1 LPGLWVGHRGPP
13 LHAAYRFRASEVFVT
28 GNQDMI
34 LAGDI
39 GGTKTNLGLFDSVSG
54 SLTLCREKN
63 YASRNYPGLDSI
75 IQEFMAGADPVAA
88 ACFGVAGPV
97 IEGRSITPNLPWFVE
112 SQPLALL
119 LQLDSIS
126 LINDLE
132 ATAHGIAELKSS
144 EFVTLNKGTAEPGNA
159 ALIAAGT
166 GLGTASLFWD
176 GEVLMPSASEG
187 GHVDFAP
194 RNQLEIQLLLDLL
207 SKYQRVSVER
217 VLSGP
222 GLLVIYEFL
231 RDINYEKESAA
242 IAERF
247 KDRDPSSVIANAAL
261 AGECDLCLKA
271 LDMFAGIY
279 GAVAGNV
286 ALQLKAIAGVY
297 VGGGIAPKIIEKLK
311 DGTFMK
317 AFTDKGRLS
326 SLLEAIPVRVIMNDR
341 TALLGAARVAAKH
354 L

>member
-1 LPGLWVGHRGPP
+1 
-13 LHAAYRFRASEVFVT
+13 
-28 GNQDMI
+28 MI

-39 GGTKTNLGLFDSVSG
+39 GGTKTSLGLFDIVDG
-54 SLTLCREKN
+54 TLTLRHQRS
-63 YASRNYPGLDSI
+63 YPSRDYPGLEAI
-75 IQEFMAGADPVAA
+75 IHEFMSGAGPVAA
-88 ACFGVAGPV
+88 ACFGIAGPI
-97 IEGRSITPNLPWFVE
+97 IEGRSVTPNLPWIVE
-112 SQPLALL
+112 AQSLASH
-119 LQLDSIS
+119 LQLDSAV

-132 ATAHGIAELKSS
+132 ATAHGIAELKPE
-144 EFVTLNKGTAEPGNA
+144 EFVTLNEGTAEPGNA

-166 GLGTASLFWD
+166 GLGVASLFWD
-176 GEVLMPSASEG
+176 GEELMPSASEG

-194 RNQLEIQLLLDLL
+194 RNQLEIELLQSLL
-207 SKYQRVSVER
+207 TRYQHVSVER

-222 GLLVIYEFL
+222 GLFVIYEFL
-231 RDINYEKESAA
+231 RGIDYAQESSA

-247 KDRDPSSVIANAAL
+247 KDQDPSSVVANTAL
-261 AGECDLCLKA
+261 ARESELCVKA

-297 VGGGIAPKIIEKLK
+297 VGGGIAPKIIDKLK

-326 SLLEAIPVRVIMNDR
+326 SLVEAVPVRVIMNDK
-341 TALLGAARVAAKH
+341 TALLGSARVAAKRIARK
-354 L
+354 

>member
-1 LPGLWVGHRGPP
+1 VI
-13 LHAAYRFRASEVFVT
+13 
-28 GNQDMI
+28 I

-39 GGTKTNLGLFDSVSG
+39 GGTKTNLGLFDRVDG
-54 SLTLCREKN
+54 TLTLLREQS
-63 YASRNYPGLDSI
+63 YPSRNYPGLESI
-75 IQEFMAGADPVAA
+75 IQEFMSTAGPIAA
-88 ACFGVAGPV
+88 ACFGIAGPV
-97 IEGRSITPNLPWFVE
+97 IEGRSITPNLPWSVE
-112 SQPLALL
+112 SQSLASLL
-119 LQLDSIS
+119 KLDSIS

-132 ATAHGIAELKSS
+132 ATAQGIAELKPE
-144 EFVTLNKGTAEPGNA
+144 EFVALNEGTAEPGNA

-166 GLGTASLFWD
+166 GLGTASLFRN
-176 GEVLMPSASEG
+176 GEVLIPSASEG
-187 GHVDFAP
+187 GHADFAP
-194 RNQLEIQLLLDLL
+194 RNQLEIQLLQHLL
-207 SKYQRVSVER
+207 TKHRHVSIER

-222 GLLVIYEFL
+222 GLFVIYEFL
-231 RDINYEKESAA
+231 RDINYATETSA
-242 IAERF
+242 ILERF

-311 DGTFMK
+311 DGAFMK

-341 TALLGAARVAAKH
+341 TALLGSARVAAKQD
-354 L
+354 

>member
-1 LPGLWVGHRGPP
+1 
-13 LHAAYRFRASEVFVT
+13 
-28 GNQDMI
+28 MI

-39 GGTKTNLGLFDSVSG
+39 GGTKTNLGLFDIVDAT
-54 SLTLCREKN
+54 LTLRHQQG
-63 YASRNYPGLDSI
+63 YPSRNYPGLESI
-75 IQEFMAGADPVAA
+75 IQEFMSGACPIAA
-88 ACFGVAGPV
+88 ACFGIAGPI
-97 IEGRSITPNLPWFVE
+97 IEGRSVTPNLPWIVE
-112 SQPLALL
+112 AQSLASLL
-119 LQLDSIS
+119 KLDSVA

-132 ATAHGIAELKSS
+132 ATAYGIAELKPE
-144 EFVTLNKGTAEPGNA
+144 EFVTLNEGTAEPGNA

-166 GLGTASLFWD
+166 GLGTASLFWE
-176 GEVLMPSASEG
+176 GEELMPSASEG

-194 RNQLEIQLLLDLL
+194 RNQLEIQLLQNLL
-207 SKYQRVSVER
+207 TRYERVSVER

-222 GLLVIYEFL
+222 GLFVIYEFL
-231 RDINYEKESAA
+231 RDIDYAKESSA

-247 KDRDPSSVIANAAL
+247 KDHDPSSVVANAAL
-261 AGECDLCLKA
+261 AGESELCVKA

-297 VGGGIAPKIIEKLK
+297 VGGGIAPKIIDKLT

-326 SLLEAIPVRVIMNDR
+326 SLLEAVPVRVIMNDK
-341 TALLGAARVAAKH
+341 TALLGSARVAAKQIARKQAVKD
-354 L
+354 

>member
-1 LPGLWVGHRGPP
+1 
-13 LHAAYRFRASEVFVT
+13 
-28 GNQDMI
+28 MI

-39 GGTKTNLGLFDSVSG
+39 GGTKTNLGLFDIVDG
-54 SLTLCREKN
+54 TMKLRREQS
-63 YASRNYPGLDSI
+63 YPSRDYPGLESI
-75 IQEFMAGADPVAA
+75 IREFISGAGPLAA
-88 ACFGVAGPV
+88 ACFGIAGPI
-97 IEGRSITPNLPWFVE
+97 IEDRSVTPNLPWIVE
-112 SQPLALL
+112 AQSLASV
-119 LQLDSIS
+119 LQLDSVA

-132 ATAHGIAELKSS
+132 ATAHGIAELKPE
-144 EFVTLNKGTAEPGNA
+144 EFVTLNEGTAETGNA

-176 GEVLMPSASEG
+176 GRELMPSAAEG

-194 RNQLEIQLLLDLL
+194 RNQLEIQLLQNQLTLH
-207 SKYQRVSVER
+207 QHVSVER
-217 VLSGP
+217 ILSGP
-222 GLLVIYEFL
+222 GLFVIYEFL
-231 RDINYEKESAA
+231 RDVDYAKESSV

-247 KDRDPSSVIANAAL
+247 KDHDPSSVVANAAL
-261 AGECDLCLKA
+261 AGESDLCVKA

-297 VGGGIAPKIIEKLK
+297 VGGGIAPKIIDKLK

-341 TALLGAARVAAKH
+341 TALLGAARVAAKQIGRM
-354 L
+354 

>member
-1 LPGLWVGHRGPP
+1 
-13 LHAAYRFRASEVFVT
+13 
-28 GNQDMI
+28 MI

-39 GGTKTNLGLFDSVSG
+39 GGTKTNLGLFDIVDG
-54 SLTLCREKN
+54 TMALRREQS
-63 YASRNYPGLDSI
+63 YPSRNYRGLESI
-75 IQEFMAGADPVAA
+75 IQEFTSGAEPVAA

-97 IEGRSITPNLPWFVE
+97 IEGRSFTPNLPWIVE
-112 SQPLALL
+112 AQSLASL
-119 LQLDSIS
+119 LQLDSVA

-132 ATAHGIAELKSS
+132 ATAHGIAELTPD
-144 EFVTLNKGTAEPGNA
+144 EFVTLNEGTAEPGNA

-176 GEVLMPSASEG
+176 GRELMPSASEG

-194 RNQLEIQLLLDLL
+194 RNQIEIQLLQYLL
-207 SKYQRVSVER
+207 TKHQHVSVER

-222 GLLVIYEFL
+222 GLFVIYEFL
-231 RDINYEKESAA
+231 RDINYANESQA

-247 KDRDPSSVIANAAL
+247 KDHDPSSVVATAAL
-261 AGECDLCLKA
+261 AGESELCVKA
-271 LDMFAGIY
+271 LDIFAGIY

-297 VGGGIAPKIIEKLK
+297 VGGGIAPKIVEKLK
-311 DGTFMK
+311 DATFMK

-326 SLLEAIPVRVIMNDR
+326 SLLEGVPVRVIMNDR
-341 TALLGAARVAAKH
+341 TALLGSARVAAKQITIG
-354 L
+354 

>member
-1 LPGLWVGHRGPP
+1 
-13 LHAAYRFRASEVFVT
+13 
-28 GNQDMI
+28 MI

-39 GGTKTNLGLFDSVSG
+39 GGTKTNLGLFDIVDG
-54 SLTLCREKN
+54 TMTLRREQS
-63 YASRNYPGLDSI
+63 YASRNYPGPESI
-75 IQEFMAGADPVAA
+75 IHEFTSGAGVVTA
-88 ACFGVAGPV
+88 ACVGVAGPV
-97 IEGRSITPNLPWFVE
+97 IEGRSTTTNLPWHVD
-112 SQPLALL
+112 SQPLASLL
-119 LQLDSIS
+119 KLNSVA

-132 ATAHGIAELKSS
+132 ATAYGIAELKTD
-144 EFVTLNKGTAEPGNA
+144 EFVILNQGAAEPGNA

-166 GLGTASLFWD
+166 GLGAASLFWD
-176 GEVLMPSASEG
+176 GRELMPSASEG

-194 RNQLEIQLLLDLL
+194 RNQLEIRLLQEQLA
-207 SKYQRVSVER
+207 RHRHVSVER

-222 GLLVIYEFL
+222 GLFVIYEFL
-231 RDINYEKESAA
+231 RDIDYAKEQPAVA
-242 IAERF
+242 DRF
-247 KDRDPSSVIANAAL
+247 KDRDPSSVVANAAL
-261 AGECDLCLKA
+261 AGESELCVKA

-326 SLLEAIPVRVIMNDR
+326 SLLEAMPVRVIMNDK
-341 TALLGAARVAAKH
+341 TALLGAARVAANTIRRE
-354 L
+354 

>member
-1 LPGLWVGHRGPP
+1 MTAKEL
-13 LHAAYRFRASEVFVT
+13 
-28 GNQDMI
+28 I

-39 GGTKTNLGLFDSVSG
+39 GGTKTNLGLFDIVDG
-54 SLTLCREKN
+54 TIALRREQS
-63 YASRNYPGLDSI
+63 YSSRNYSGLESI
-75 IQEFMAGADPVAA
+75 INEFTSGAGDVTA
-88 ACFGVAGPV
+88 ACVGIAGPV
-97 IEGRSITPNLPWFVE
+97 IEGRSTTTNLPWIVE
-112 SQPLALL
+112 SQSLASLL
-119 LQLDSIS
+119 KLNSVA

-132 ATAHGIAELKSS
+132 ATAHGIAELRPD
-144 EFVTLNKGTAEPGNA
+144 EFVTLNEGTLEPGNA

-176 GEVLMPSASEG
+176 GRELTPSASEG

-194 RNQLEIQLLLDLL
+194 RNQLEIQLLQEQLARH
-207 SKYQRVSVER
+207 QHVSVER

-222 GLLVIYEFL
+222 GLYVIYEFL
-231 RDINYEKESAA
+231 RDIDYAKEQPA
-242 IAERF
+242 IVERF
-247 KDRDPSSVIANAAL
+247 KDRDPSSVVANAAL
-261 AGECDLCLKA
+261 AGESELCAKA

-317 AFTDKGRLS
+317 AFTNKGRLS
-326 SLLEAIPVRVIMNDR
+326 SLLEAVPVRVIMNDK
-341 TALLGAARVAAKH
+341 TALLGAASVAAKRM
-354 L
+354 

>member
-1 LPGLWVGHRGPP
+1 
-13 LHAAYRFRASEVFVT
+13 
-28 GNQDMI
+28 MI

-39 GGTKTNLGLFDSVSG
+39 GGTKTNLGLFDIVDG
-54 SLTLCREKN
+54 TMMLRREQS
-63 YASRNYPGLDSI
+63 YASRDFPGLETI
-75 IQEFMAGADPVAA
+75 IREFTSGAGVVSA
-88 ACFGVAGPV
+88 ACVGVAGPV
-97 IEGRSITPNLPWFVE
+97 IEGRSTTTNLPWVVE
-112 SQPLALL
+112 SQPVAALL
-119 LQLDSIS
+119 KLNSIA

-132 ATAHGIAELKSS
+132 ATAHGIAELKSD
-144 EFVTLNKGTAEPGNA
+144 ELVTLNQGAPEPGNA

-176 GEVLMPSASEG
+176 GRALMPSASEG

-194 RNQLEIQLLLDLL
+194 RNQLEIQLLQDQLTRH
-207 SKYQRVSVER
+207 QHVSVER

-222 GLLVIYEFL
+222 GLFVIYAFL
-231 RDINYEKESAA
+231 RDINYAKETPAV
-242 IAERF
+242 AERF
-247 KDRDPSSVIANAAL
+247 KDRDPSSVVANAAL
-261 AGECDLCLKA
+261 AGECEMCVKA

-326 SLLEAIPVRVIMNDR
+326 SLLEAIPVQCLRPH
-341 TALLGAARVAAKH
+341 T
-354 L
+354 